1 MKISQETQTVKRT
14 VDLDKLLQEMAEVMA
29 QWDGESIERIA
40 NQVFT
45 QRVTYIE
52 DSTFEVEDS
61 EER

>member
-1 MKISQETQTVKRT
+1 MAKRQ
-14 VDLDKLLQEMAEVMA
+14 VEFDKLLQEMVEVMA
-29 QWDGESIERIA
+29 QWDGESVERIA

-52 DSTFEVEDS
+52 DSLFEVEDS